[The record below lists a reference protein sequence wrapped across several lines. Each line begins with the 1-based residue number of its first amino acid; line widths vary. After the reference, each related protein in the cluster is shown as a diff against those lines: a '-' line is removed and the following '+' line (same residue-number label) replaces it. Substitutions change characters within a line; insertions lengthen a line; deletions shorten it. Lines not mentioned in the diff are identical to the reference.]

1 MLLLQII
8 IIFLTLVLLY
18 IFRQKEQFKM
28 ENITLNGLYDG
39 DTVTLF
45 WYNRTDINKD
55 DFTITIT
62 TTPTTTPNTTTPNTT
77 TPNTT
82 ISPETLINV
91 KYDEKIQF
99 YKKRIAIKENCEIKI
114 EDDKN
119 SSNTIT
125 INTKDPTNYNTKQ
138 HIDHKIQCFPDGSTG
153 VTADCISRKKFP
165 NLELHTN
172 WKNLRDI
179 VYTLLRKNII
189 LQ

>member
-62 TTPTTTPNTTTPNTT
+62 TTPTTTPNTT